1 VFLSFL
7 LVRLTKTEV
16 GLAQQGLLFTFDA
29 DGLNCRLQV
38 NAGCRSVQVGINCR
52 LQVSA
57 GQCRS
62 VQLCKLFVNEEQ
74 HNNTFRFVNYKL
86 QPLSIL
92 VIVTKS

>member
-1 VFLSFL
+1 MQ
-7 LVRLTKTEV
+7 V
-16 GLAQQGLLFTFDA
+16 GAGWYK
-29 DGLNCRLQV
+29 LQV
-38 NAGCRSVQVGINCR
+38 SGQCRSV
-52 LQVSA
+52 QVSA

-62 VQLCKLFVNEEQ
+62 VQISAGQCRSVQVSAGQCRSVQVSAGQVSYDLCKLFVNEEQ